1 MKTTPSQEESTEVKL
16 EDFSTV
22 INAVLKTACPEDV
35 LAKAYINAKKEY
47 NLYVN
52 VGDKKG
58 NLYANGTGKWI
69 HK

>member
-22 INAVLKTACPEDV
+22 ITAALETAYPEDV

-47 NLYVN
+47 KWDVTI
-52 VGDKKG
+52 GDKKG

-69 HK
+69 GK